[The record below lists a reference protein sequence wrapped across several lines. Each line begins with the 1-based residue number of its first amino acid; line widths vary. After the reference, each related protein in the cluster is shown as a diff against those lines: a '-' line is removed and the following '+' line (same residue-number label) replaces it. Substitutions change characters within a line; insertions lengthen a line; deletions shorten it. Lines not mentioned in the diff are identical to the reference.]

1 MSNEKLGKKRF
12 NYSWIIIALSFLLV
26 CVSLGFCSSTN
37 SLFLSPVTQH
47 LGVERSAFSLNNSFR
62 FIATAVVNLFFGV
75 MISKF
80 GPKNLIL
87 AGTICLVGAMVLY
100 SVAENVLVFYL
111 GGTLLGVGFS
121 WTGTAMVGYVVNI
134 WCKKNKG
141 TIMGA
146 ILASNGI
153 GGAIAMQI
161 VSPIIESGPVGYK
174 RAYFLIAIILVVLF
188 VLMAIFFKNK
198 PKNAEVDTEQTAD
211 NSAPKKKSRGD
222 SWVGIGWSDVVK
234 KWWFY
239 LALVSI
245 FLTGMCLQGVTG
257 VSAAHMK
264 DVGIDGAF
272 VATVLS
278 IHSIALACA
287 KFLTGFI
294 YDKCGLRTTVTMCAV
309 LSSIVM
315 IALALITNTTTGMV
329 IAVAYGILSSFALPL
344 ETIVLPIYASD
355 LFGEKSYA
363 KILGVVVAAN
373 VSGYAVGAP
382 LVNLCFDISGSYN
395 VAFYICA
402 GVMALVVVSLQILIS
417 AARKEKNKILNS
429 VGVTENQD
437 LEIDIQQESNDGNN

>member
-1 MSNEKLGKKRF
+1 
-12 NYSWIIIALSFLLV
+12 
-26 CVSLGFCSSTN
+26 
-37 SLFLSPVTQH
+37 
-47 LGVERSAFSLNNSFR
+47 
-62 FIATAVVNLFFGV
+62 
-75 MISKF
+75 
-80 GPKNLIL
+80 
-87 AGTICLVGAMVLY
+87 
-100 SVAENVLVFYL
+100 
-111 GGTLLGVGFS
+111 
-121 WTGTAMVGYVVNI
+121 
-134 WCKKNKG
+134 
-141 TIMGA
+141 MGA

-294 YDKCGLRTTVTMCAV
+294 YDKCGLRTTVTMCAA

-329 IAVAYGILSSFALPL
+329 IAVAYGILASFALPL

-402 GVMALVVVSLQILIS
+402 GIMALVVVSLQILIS

-429 VGVTENQD
+429 VGATDNQD

>member
-12 NYSWIIIALSFLLV
+12 DYSWVIVGLSFLLV
-26 CVSLGFCSSTN
+26 CVSLGFCSSTT
-37 SLFLSPVTQH
+37 SLFLSPVTEH
-47 LGVERSAFSLNNSFR
+47 LEIERSAFSLNNSFR
-62 FIATAVVNLFFGV
+62 YIATAIVNLFFGS
-75 MISKF
+75 MIAKF

-121 WTGTAMVGYVVNI
+121 WTGTAMVGYVVNV

-188 VLMAIFFKNK
+188 ALIAVFFKNK
-198 PKNAEVDTEQTAD
+198 PKNTENIMAQNTGD
-211 NSAPKKKSRGD
+211 STTKKKSRGD

-239 LALVSI
+239 LSLFII

-294 YDKCGLRTTVTMCAV
+294 YDKCGLRTTVTTCAA
-309 LSSIVM
+309 LASIVM
-315 IALALITNTTTGMV
+315 IALSLITNTTTGMV

-373 VSGYAVGAP
+373 VAGYAVGAP

-402 GVMALVVVSLQILIS
+402 GIMAFVVVGLQILIS
-417 AARKEKNKILNS
+417 VAKKEKIKILSSIEVNDCQ
-429 VGVTENQD
+429 V
-437 LEIDIQQESNDGNN
+437 LESDVEQEKKDGNN